1 VLCDRVYIKEVFAA
15 RMQEVHAVKEEVAYI
30 GWKEKGDIMQLYTW
44 RHEPAIQ
51 EFQAALHQK
60 LERTRRK
67 NPDAETDIK
76 KKRKLR
82 EYLVKRVPLIA
93 AELHVTVVTDFD
105 KDHLLTVKANGAYFV
120 YFGAMTKGY
129 VHVACWLRIP
139 LKYETIDEEVH
150 PKIFFWVL
158 HTSYAQELEALG
170 DISKQG
176 NIDMLKVRPLLDL
189 TDGIDYEEHE

>member
-1 VLCDRVYIKEVFAA
+1 
-15 RMQEVHAVKEEVAYI
+15 MQEVHAVKEEVAYI

-67 NPDAETDIK
+67 NPDAEADIK

-139 LKYETIDEEVH
+139 LKHGTIDETCN

-158 HTSYAQELEALG
+158 HISYTQELEALG
-170 DISKQG
+170 EISKPG
-176 NIDMLKVRPLLDL
+176 IDMKAVLRLLDVSEGIEY
-189 TDGIDYEEHE
+189 DGSDDSGEED